1 MSLVIS
7 SVNASL
13 NYKFFTSFNIFSCLP
28 LIFGMSA
35 LSITLNKSN
44 YLGPQFYLNI
54 QLMLMSTYPTHCSNT
69 EKGEEPV
76 KSHGDYISTDTP
88 STVYTN
94 VSSSRS
100 NSDLI
105 TTEGAL
111 IRTKVQDRP
120 RWVCLHYRD
129 PPFLPDIP
137 RSSGTDREIIDSRSL
152 PPDTAIIVKVNVYKG
167 CI

>member
-1 MSLVIS
+1 M
-7 SVNASL
+7 
-13 NYKFFTSFNIFSCLP
+13 T
-28 LIFGMSA
+28 
-35 LSITLNKSN
+35 
-44 YLGPQFYLNI
+44 
-54 QLMLMSTYPTHCSNT
+54 TYPTHFSNT
-69 EKGEEPV
+69 EKNEELV
-76 KSHGDYISTDTP
+76 EFHVHYISTDTP

-94 VSSSRS
+94 MSSSRS

-105 TTEGAL
+105 TAEGAL

-120 RWVCLHYRD
+120 RWVCLHNRD

-152 PPDTAIIVKVNVYKG
+152 PPDTAIIVRVNVYKG